1 VTASKPLLEVDKR
14 HFPFVLLFLLGFS
27 GALLALWNDANGI
40 TALATA
46 VIAGFTATLW
56 INSSNQLVHTRE
68 IERAYLTGGGDVETG
83 GTVFRVEVANYGK
96 TSAYLSA
103 FEVEFALSDDEVKKP
118 RTKAYQWRDFD
129 DRIPPGGQKDR
140 TVIERIPFDPPGAKV
155 IYGTFRYTDIWKDE
169 HMFRF
174 VLRVA
179 ENGQTRPDIT
189 GVHDDFKFWS

>member
-1 VTASKPLLEVDKR
+1 MTASKPLLKVDKR
-14 HFPFVLLFLLGFS
+14 HLPWVLFFSLVIS

-68 IERAYLTGGGDVETG
+68 IERAYLTGGGDVEAG

-96 TSAYLSA
+96 TPA
-103 FEVEFALSDDEVKKP
+103 FLRSFEIEFALSDAEVKKP

-129 DRIPPGGQKDR
+129 DRIPPGGPNDR
-140 TVIERIPFDPPGAKV
+140 TVIERIPVNPPGAKV
-155 IYGTFRYTDIWKDE
+155 VYGTFCYTDIWKDE
-169 HMFRF
+169 HKFRF
-174 VLRVA
+174 VLRVD
-179 ENGQTRPDIT
+179 GQTRPDIT
-189 GVHDDFKFWS
+189 GVHDDFKLWS